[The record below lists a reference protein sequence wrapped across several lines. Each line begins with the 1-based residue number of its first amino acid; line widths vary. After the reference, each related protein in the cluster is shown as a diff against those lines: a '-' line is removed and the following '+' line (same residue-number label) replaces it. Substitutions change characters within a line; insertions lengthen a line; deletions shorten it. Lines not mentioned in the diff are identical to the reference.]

1 MTRMIVLPA
10 GAEMVGQ
17 TIKLRVKNVRVLS
30 LRARLAAAIVRI
42 ADAVA
47 PCGLDVVEDQPQARF
62 HDVAVEKVGSDM
74 RLVVGDRAVRL
85 DRRNADHLG
94 ELLTARWAGGV
105 GRARADDL
113 PA

>member
-1 MTRMIVLPA
+1 MTTIDLAA
-10 GAEMVGQ
+10 GPLIGRH
-17 TIKLRVKNVRVLS
+17 TIQLRLKGVRVLS

-42 ADAVA
+42 AGVVA
-47 PCGLDVVEDQPQARF
+47 PCGFDVVEEQPQARF

-85 DRRNADHLG
+85 DRRDADHLG
-94 ELLTARWAGGV
+94 ELLTARWPGGV

-113 PA
+113 SA